1 MRRPGDRSGMSD
13 DCIFCSIVAGDIPA
27 RTVYETDAVLAF
39 LDANPLARGH
49 TLVIPKSHARHVGDL
64 DAGLASDLFDAVAAL
79 TPRIQDAVDADG
91 ANVGVNDGEA
101 AGQEVPHVHVH
112 VVPRFEGDG
121 GTAIHAVAG
130 ARPTLSD
137 DELDAVADEVAAAID
152 G

>member
-1 MRRPGDRSGMSD
+1 MSD

-64 DAGLASDLFDAVAAL
+64 DAALATELFDAVASL
-79 TPRIQDAVDADG
+79 TPRIQDAVGADG

-121 GTAIHAVAG
+121 GA
-130 ARPTLSD
+130 
-137 DELDAVADEVAAAID
+137 
-152 G
+152 